1 MARSVMELGA
11 IALDREGKER
21 QSKRERE
28 REIDRETDREH
39 DMDRER
45 ERERAISREREREN
59 EICRESHAAVAL
71 DSHCPHRAYKDEQGG
86 IAE

>member
-1 MARSVMELGA
+1 MIWTG
-11 IALDREGKER
+11 
-21 QSKRERE
+21 
-28 REIDRETDREH
+28 
-39 DMDRER
+39 RER
-45 ERERAISREREREN
+45 ERERERERYHEREREN